1 MQKVKVKS
9 QLAGLP
15 WGWNFYPHNANP
27 IPIPMVIPM
36 EITMGIL
43 VPTADLPVGSK
54 LELKETDGHDQSHYL
69 TANASVTTTVLS
81 DFTRPS
87 FRS

>member
-27 IPIPMVIPM
+27 IPIPMEIPM
-36 EITMGIL
+36 EIPI
-43 VPTADLPVGSK
+43 PTADLPVGSK

-87 FRS
+87 FQS

>member
-15 WGWNFYPHNANP
+15 WKRNFYPLNANP
-27 IPIPMVIPM
+27 IPIPMGIPM
-36 EITMGIL
+36 GIPI
-43 VPTADLPVGSK
+43 PTADLPVGSK
-54 LELKETDGHDQSHYL
+54 LELKETDGYDQSHYL
-69 TANASVTTTVLS
+69 TANASVTTVLS